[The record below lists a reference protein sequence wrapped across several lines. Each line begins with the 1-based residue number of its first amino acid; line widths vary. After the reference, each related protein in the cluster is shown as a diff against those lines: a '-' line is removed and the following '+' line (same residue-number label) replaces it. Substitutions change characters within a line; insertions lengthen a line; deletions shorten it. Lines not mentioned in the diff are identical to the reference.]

1 MAENSWAEKTILIV
15 EDNIINYKY
24 LELALKSTNA
34 KIIHAQ
40 NGQEAITLFNQNPAV
55 NLILMDINLPGMT
68 GYEATEQI
76 RLQNSA
82 VPIIAQTGNELES
95 DLQQCFDAGC
105 NGCLTK
111 PIAADVLIDCI
122 KEYL

>member
-1 MAENSWAEKTILIV
+1 MAEYNWSGKTILIV

-24 LELALKSTNA
+24 LELALKNTYA
-34 KIIHAQ
+34 TIIHAQ
-40 NGQEAITLFNQNPAV
+40 NGQEAIDLFNQNPGI
-55 NLILMDINLPGMT
+55 NLILMDINLPGMS
-68 GYEATEQI
+68 GYETTEQI
-76 RLQNSA
+76 RLQNTT
-82 VPIIAQTGNELES
+82 VPIIAQTGNETEK

-111 PIAADVLIDCI
+111 PIAADVLINSI